1 MKKFRLPR
9 KIKKQIR
16 KTLWLYPPDEKGN
29 SLVAWPEKTQED
41 FDAMKKGIVQDIQ
54 SRAYERLEE

>member
-9 KIKKQIR
+9 KVKKQIR
-16 KTLWLYPPDEKGN
+16 KTLWLYPPDDKGN